1 MSAYFDRTVLHLVTI
16 TKWST
21 VRSRYADTNYYSA
34 NLKYAEGYAEDL
46 APKARHQCLPL
57 NQLDG
62 VSKLSQTYQ
71 NGGLSVRTSLPNPKK
86 GGYCSREPLT
96 ASDHLRS

>member
-1 MSAYFDRTVLHLVTI
+1 LRKRETRGLIEPCCLGGDREI
-16 TKWST
+16 GGNMIGK
-21 VRSRYADTNYYSA
+21 VRVDRGCA
-34 NLKYAEGYAEDL
+34 NRLNP
-46 APKARHQCLPL
+46 PKARHQCLPL